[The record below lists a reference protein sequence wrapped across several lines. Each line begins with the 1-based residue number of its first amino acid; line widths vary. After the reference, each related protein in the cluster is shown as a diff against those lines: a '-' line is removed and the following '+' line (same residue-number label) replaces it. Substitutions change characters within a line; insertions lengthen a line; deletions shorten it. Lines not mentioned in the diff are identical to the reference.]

1 MHFQWT
7 TKPCSGLRG
16 FCEEKRDRRKRRA
29 VVCHG
34 NNSLVLPAGCPA
46 VIGEDLS
53 NVEYGDRKKHQRT
66 YLDGLKRYKNKGVR
80 ITIDGV
86 ECPEKEWEK
95 IFEMGEDGGFYMG
108 DYVGAEQG
116 CLKEIR
122 FDKVY
127 LSDPPKEKRIRI
139 HEQTIKADNE
149 NT

>member
-1 MHFQWT
+1 M
-7 TKPCSGLRG
+7 
-16 FCEEKRDRRKRRA
+16 
-29 VVCHG
+29 
-34 NNSLVLPAGCPA
+34 LPSGCPA
-46 VIGEDLS
+46 VIGEAYRYDKKCRVWRPEETPENLS
-53 NVEYGDRKKHQRT
+53 GRIEEIQEQR
-66 YLDGLKRYKNKGVR
+66 VR

-127 LSDPPKEKRIRI
+127 LSDPPKEKKD
-139 HEQTIKADNE
+139 EDS
-149 NT
+149 

>member
-1 MHFQWT
+1 MSRKQLLGAAGRL
-7 TKPCSGLRG
+7 SRGNRGGLISMIR
-16 FCEEKRDRRKRRA
+16 
-29 VVCHG
+29 
-34 NNSLVLPAGCPA
+34 
-46 VIGEDLS
+46 

-80 ITIDGV
+80 ITNDGV

-127 LSDPPKEKRIRI
+127 LSDPPKEK
-139 HEQTIKADNE
+139 KDKDS
-149 NT
+149 

>member
-1 MHFQWT
+1 M
-7 TKPCSGLRG
+7 
-16 FCEEKRDRRKRRA
+16 
-29 VVCHG
+29 
-34 NNSLVLPAGCPA
+34 
-46 VIGEDLS
+46 IG

-108 DYVGAEQG
+108 DYVCSDKGG
-116 CLKEIR
+116 LKEIR

-127 LSDPPKEKRIRI
+127 LSEDQKKKR
-139 HEQTIKADNE
+139 K
-149 NT
+149 

>member
-1 MHFQWT
+1 MHWHIV
-7 TKPCSGLRG
+7 SGRPPSPFLLRT
-16 FCEEKRDRRKRRA
+16 RLRIAYR
-29 VVCHG
+29 
-34 NNSLVLPAGCPA
+34 LV
-46 VIGEDLS
+46 DS
-53 NVEYGDRKKHQRT
+53 Q
-66 YLDGLKRYKNKGVR
+66 GVR

-127 LSDPPKEKRIRI
+127 LSDPPKEK
-139 HEQTIKADNE
+139 KDKDS
-149 NT
+149 